1 MDAVARAVQG
11 KKVKRMRL
19 IDGDALMEAINTW
32 PKFGVDERG
41 RIVLWNKGY
50 EPYIHLMDVVIAI
63 TGMPTIE
70 PEQKVEGLLPDGTLH
85 LFTDTDLS
93 KVGRVLVS
101 QNGTHYGDL
110 FYADGDRK
118 TGKWI
123 FDGDCYKCNKCG
135 AVYGWWADSQTSN
148 YCPNCGADMRTG

>member
-1 MDAVARAVQG
+1 
-11 KKVKRMRL
+11 MRL
-19 IDGDALMEAINTW
+19 VDADALMEAINTW

-41 RIVLWNKGY
+41 RIVPWSEGY
-50 EPYIHLMDVVIAI
+50 EPYIHLRDVVIAI

-70 PEQKVEGLLPDGTLH
+70 LEQKVEGLLPDGTLH

-93 KVGRVLVS
+93 KVRRVLVS

-110 FYADGDRK
+110 YYADGEQK

-123 FDGDCYKCNKCG
+123 EQDDGWDG
-135 AVYGWWADSQTSN
+135 VYYECSVCKEAFTLIDGNPSDNLYN
-148 YCPNCGADMRTG
+148 YCPNCGSFNGGVDVDE